1 MTMKKSDAPRRT
13 YTREGMVLV
22 CFQGRFFGCE
32 MNATEID
39 VTREVVLSEA
49 GTSEN
54 PQVTVT
60 QKRRGKKTLVETW
73 DMVIVNRASRS
84 SQPPTQN

>member
-1 MTMKKSDAPRRT
+1 
-13 YTREGMVLV
+13 
-22 CFQGRFFGCE
+22 
-32 MNATEID
+32 
-39 VTREVVLSEA
+39 VLSEA

-73 DMVIVNRASRS
+73 DMVTINRASRS
-84 SQPPTQN
+84 SQPPTAA